1 MGTICLILSTS
12 MAGVFLLAGAGPS
25 TWIVANALA
34 REHAGLTV
42 VIEQREPRAAL
53 LRRRARKLGLPTVAG
68 QVMFQL
74 WGKIGARRADARVRE
89 IMDGAGLDDTPME
102 PGRYRRVASANDPS
116 VASLIVGA
124 EPDVVVVNGTRILS
138 RAVLDTIGAI
148 GVPVLNTH
156 AGITPAYR
164 GVHGGYWARAQ
175 GDMARCGVTVH
186 MVDAGVDTGAV
197 VAQAT
202 IAPGPRDNFFTYPM
216 LQMAAA
222 MPLLLKAVRE
232 ARGGP
237 LGTLQT
243 GGESRQ
249 YYHPTLWGYVATG
262 LGRGVW

>member
-1 MGTICLILSTS
+1 
-12 MAGVFLLAGAGPS
+12 MAGVLLLAGPGPS

-34 REHAGLTV
+34 REHADLTV
-42 VIEQREPRAAL
+42 VIEERESRAVF
-53 LRRRARKLGLPTVAG
+53 LRRRARKLGLPVVAG
-68 QVMFQL
+68 QVLFQL

-89 IMDGAGLDDTPME
+89 IMNSAGLDDRPME

-116 VASLIVGA
+116 VASLIVAAGV
-124 EPDVVVVNGTRILS
+124 DVVVVNGTRILS
-138 RAVLDTIGAI
+138 RALLEAI

-164 GVHGGYWARAQ
+164 GVHGSYWARAR

-197 VAQAT
+197 VAHAT

-222 MPLLLKAVRE
+222 MPLLLEAVRE
-232 ARGGP
+232 ARNGQLSP
-237 LGTLQT
+237 MD
-243 GGESRQ
+243 
-249 YYHPTLWGYVATG
+249 YIADHPKLLCMEYQQ
-262 LGRGVW
+262 

>member
-1 MGTICLILSTS
+1 
-12 MAGVFLLAGAGPS
+12 MAGVLLLAGPGPS

-34 REHAGLTV
+34 REHADLTV
-42 VIEQREPRAAL
+42 VIEERESRAVF
-53 LRRRARKLGLPTVAG
+53 LRRRARKLGLPAVAG
-68 QVMFQL
+68 QVLFQI
-74 WGKIGARRADARVRE
+74 WGKIGAHRADARVRE
-89 IMDGAGLDDTPME
+89 IMDSAGLDDRPMD

-116 VASLIVGA
+116 MVSLIAAVGV
-124 EPDVVVVNGTRILS
+124 DVVVVNGTRILS
-138 RAVLDTIGAI
+138 RALLDSIGAI

-164 GVHGGYWARAQ
+164 GVHGGYWARAR

-186 MVDAGVDTGAV
+186 MVDAGVDTGAI

-222 MPLLLKAVRE
+222 MPLLLQAVRE
-232 ARGGP
+232 ARSGP
-237 LGTLQT
+237 LSPRLAARPN

-249 YYHPTLWGYVATG
+249 YFHPTLWEYVATG
-262 LGRGVW
+262 LRHGVW